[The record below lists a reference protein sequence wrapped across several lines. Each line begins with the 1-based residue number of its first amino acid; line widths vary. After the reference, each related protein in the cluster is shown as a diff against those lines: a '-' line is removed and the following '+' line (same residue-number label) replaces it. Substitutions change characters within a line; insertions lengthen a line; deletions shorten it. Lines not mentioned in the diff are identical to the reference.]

1 MSEPMVQLNRFLLD
15 RGLFT
20 FVRWHAVMTN
30 PPLPITEEQ
39 LAEGFEILDEALKI
53 ADQAMEG

>member
-1 MSEPMVQLNRFLLD
+1 MVQLNRFLLD